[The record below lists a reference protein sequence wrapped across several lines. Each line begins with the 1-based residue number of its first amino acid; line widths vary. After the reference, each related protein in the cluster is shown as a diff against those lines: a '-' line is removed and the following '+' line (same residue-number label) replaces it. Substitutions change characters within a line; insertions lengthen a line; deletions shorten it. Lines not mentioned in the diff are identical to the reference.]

1 MTCLKR
7 GVIISMV
14 NSSGFS
20 KENMVK
26 ESGHFADFQ
35 KSVVDP
41 GFQEES
47 VLSSKKR
54 RQSYI
59 FPNFSEMNSMQ
70 LRKYCFASGGASFT
84 LDLSM
89 QFK

>member
-1 MTCLKR
+1 
-7 GVIISMV
+7 MV

-54 RQSYI
+54 RQSY
-59 FPNFSEMNSMQ
+59 SVTRQQ
-70 LRKYCFASGGASFT
+70 LGTDYRVNVTFGLYEEIN
-84 LDLSM
+84 
-89 QFK
+89 